1 MGRGRSQIRS
11 GGSEG
16 RELLA
21 GSGPALIRALAPIGP
36 LQGQPILIEWR
47 RRLHARGGRLES
59 GAGPGQP
66 VHAASFPRKRL
77 LVLDSSLRRQPAE
90 RARIFVHELFHFVWA
105 RLANSERRAWE
116 TLLSQE
122 LDLNFPGELGWSAE
136 WRKDALRPGDRRNR
150 SRRWREYACE
160 SFCDSAAWLWAG
172 LDRHDEFTLAE
183 NALPARRAWLE
194 TLQRH
199 HSAGWRI

>member
-1 MGRGRSQIRS
+1 MGRGRSQIRP

-21 GSGPALIRALAPIGP
+21 GAGPALIRALAPVGP
-36 LQGQPILIEWR
+36 LRGQPILIEWR
-47 RRLHARGGRLES
+47 RRLRTRAGRLES
-59 GAGPGQP
+59 GPGPGQP

-77 LVLDSSLRRQPAE
+77 LVLDASLRRQPAE
-90 RARIFVHELFHFVWA
+90 RARILVHELFHFVWA
-105 RLANSERRAWE
+105 RLANAERRAWE
-116 TLLSQE
+116 ALLAQE
-122 LDLNFPGELGWSAE
+122 LDRNLPGELGWSAE
-136 WRKDALRPGDRRNR
+136 WRKLALRPDDPLRR

-172 LDRHDEFTLAE
+172 LPRHDEFTLA
-183 NALPARRAWLE
+183 NDARPLRGAWLE
-194 TLQRH
+194 ALQRH

>member
-1 MGRGRSQIRS
+1 MGRGRSQIRP

-21 GSGPALIRALAPIGP
+21 GAGPALIRALAPIGP
-36 LQGQPILIEWR
+36 LQGQPLQIEWR
-47 RRLHARGGRLES
+47 RGLRTRGGRLES
-59 GAGPGQP
+59 GPGPGQP
-66 VHAASFPRKRL
+66 VHAASYPRKRL
-77 LVLDSSLRRQPAE
+77 LVLDSSLRRHPAE

-105 RLANSERRAWE
+105 RLANTERRSWE
-116 TLLSQE
+116 TLVSQE
-122 LDLNFPGELGWSAE
+122 LDRSLPGELGWSSE
-136 WRKDALRPGDRRNR
+136 WRKLALRPDDPLRR

-172 LDRHDEFTLAE
+172 LQAHDEFTLPPGARS
-183 NALPARRAWLE
+183 ARRLWLE